1 MNDISFKYCPVCG
14 ELLESGKMKLPADR
28 SIYLT
33 EYVWYYSDSNLE
45 SRKGHFIKGLFQS
58 HDKKTA
64 VRKLKPCVPSGYCKK
79 CDRIFAE
86 FEIRDWDNPIG
97 GDENEE

>member
-1 MNDISFKYCPVCG
+1 MSALSFKYCPICG
-14 ELLESGKMKLPADR
+14 ELLESGKIKLPADR
-28 SIYLT
+28 TVYLT
-33 EYVWYYSDSNLE
+33 EYVWYYSNSNLE
-45 SRKGHFIKGLFQS
+45 SCKGHLMKRLFNS

-64 VRKLKPCVPSGYCKK
+64 VRQLKPCVPAGYCKQ

-97 GDENEE
+97 EDEI